1 MPVETDAVAATPAA
15 AQQPLSQRPLLVAT
29 HVSRHFDGVRAV
41 EDVSIDVLPGR
52 ITGLI
57 GPNGA
62 GKSTFLAVLA
72 GTLPASSGTITF
84 DGHDVTSLPAFRR
97 ARRGLVRT
105 FQLPSEFAQL
115 TVLEN
120 LPARHREDG
129 CGNSAAAPH
138 NRGDSLVGALL
149 GKRYWRADED
159 RLVAEARAL
168 LDRFRMTAKESDYAS
183 SLSGGQKRLVEIMRA
198 LMLQPRLLLLD
209 EPMSG
214 VHPSIIGEIADYC
227 EALRDDGLTILI
239 VEHELHMIERMC
251 DPVIVMAQG
260 SVIGQGTM
268 AALRQQRE
276 IVDAYLV
283 G

>member
-1 MPVETDAVAATPAA
+1 MLAQADA
-15 AQQPLSQRPLLVAT
+15 PLLVAT
-29 HVSRHFDGVRAV
+29 DVHRHFEGMRAVDGV
-41 EDVSIDVLPGR
+41 SISVPAGK

-72 GTLPASSGTITF
+72 GTLPASSGTVLLDGQDITR
-84 DGHDVTSLPAFRR
+84 LPAHAR

-120 LPARHREDG
+120 LLV
-129 CGNSAAAPH
+129 AAPD
-138 NRGDSLVGALL
+138 NRGDSLIGALL
-149 GKRYWRADED
+149 GKRYWMVDER
-159 RLVAEARAL
+159 RLVEQARGL
-168 LDRFRMTAKESDYAS
+168 LKRFSMSAKESDYAGTM
-183 SLSGGQKRLVEIMRA
+183 SGGQKRLIEIMRA
-198 LMLQPRLLLLD
+198 LMLKPRVLLLD

-214 VHPSIIGEIADYC
+214 VHPKIVEEIQHYL
-227 EALRDDGLTILI
+227 EALREEGLTILM
-239 VEHELHMIERMC
+239 VEHELHMVERLC
-251 DPVIVMAQG
+251 DAVVVMAQG
-260 SVIGQGTM
+260 KVIGSGTM
-268 AALRQQRE
+268 ASLRRKPE

>member
-1 MPVETDAVAATPAA
+1 MPI
-15 AQQPLSQRPLLVAT
+15 QRDQPLLVAT
-29 HVSRHFDGVRAV
+29 EVHRHFEGMHAVDGVDV
-41 EDVSIDVLPGR
+41 EVLSGR

-72 GTLPASSGTITF
+72 GTLPASSGKIVFEGKDITR
-84 DGHDVTSLPAFRR
+84 LPAYER

-120 LPARHREDG
+120 LLV
-129 CGNSAAAPH
+129 AAQH
-138 NRGDSLVGALL
+138 HRGDSLMGALL
-149 GKRYWRADED
+149 GKGYWIEDER
-159 RLVAEARAL
+159 RLVAEAREL
-168 LDRFRMTAKESDYAS
+168 LKRFGMTAKESDYAGTM
-183 SLSGGQKRLVEIMRA
+183 SGGQKRLIEIMRA
-198 LMLQPRLLLLD
+198 LMLKPRVLLLD

-214 VHPSIIGEIADYC
+214 VHPRVVQEIQHYL
-227 EALRDDGLTILI
+227 ESLRDEGYTILM
-239 VEHELHMIERMC
+239 VEHELHMVERLC
-251 DPVIVMAQG
+251 DSVYVMAQG
-260 SVIGQGTM
+260 KIIGSGTM
-268 AALRQQRE
+268 ATLRRQRE

>member
-1 MPVETDAVAATPAA
+1 MPVQRDQPVLAATG
-15 AQQPLSQRPLLVAT
+15 V
-29 HVSRHFDGVRAV
+29 HRHFEGMHAVDGVDV
-41 EDVSIDVLPGR
+41 EVLSGR

-72 GTLPASSGTITF
+72 GTLPASSGTILFEGKDITR
-84 DGHDVTSLPAFRR
+84 LPAYER

-120 LPARHREDG
+120 LLV
-129 CGNSAAAPH
+129 AAQH
-138 NRGDSLVGALL
+138 HRGDSLMGALL
-149 GKRYWRADED
+149 GKRYWMADEQ
-159 RLVAEARAL
+159 RLVADARAL
-168 LDRFRMTAKESDYAS
+168 LKRFGMTEKESDYAGTM
-183 SLSGGQKRLVEIMRA
+183 SGGQKRLIEIMRA
-198 LMLQPRLLLLD
+198 LMMKPRVLLLD

-214 VHPSIIGEIADYC
+214 VHPRVVEEIQHYL
-227 EALRDDGLTILI
+227 ESLRDEGYTILM
-239 VEHELHMIERMC
+239 VEHELHMVERLC
-251 DPVIVMAQG
+251 DSVYVMAQG
-260 SVIGQGTM
+260 KIIGSGTM
-268 AALRQQRE
+268 ATLRRQRE

>member
-1 MPVETDAVAATPAA
+1 MVAEALAADRPRSGEPAA
-15 AQQPLSQRPLLVAT
+15 AAAPLLVAT
-29 HVSRHFDGVRAV
+29 DLHRHFEGMHAVDG
-41 EDVSIDVLPGR
+41 VSIDVLPGH

-62 GKSTFLAVLA
+62 GKSTLLAVLA
-72 GTLPASSGTITF
+72 GTLPASEGTIIF
-84 DGHDVTSLPAFRR
+84 DGEDITGLPAYKR
-97 ARRGLVRT
+97 ARRGMVRT

-120 LPARHREDG
+120 LMV
-129 CGNSAAAPH
+129 AAPK
-138 NRGDSLVGALL
+138 NRGDSLVGAML
-149 GKRYWRADED
+149 GKRYWRGDED
-159 RLVAEARAL
+159 ALVERARAL
-168 LDRFRMTAKESDYAS
+168 LDRFNMSAKESEYAG

-227 EALRDDGLTILI
+227 EALRDEGLTIVM

-260 SVIGQGTM
+260 RVIGQGSM
-268 AALRQQRE
+268 AQLRQQRE

>member
-1 MPVETDAVAATPAA
+1 VSASPD
-15 AQQPLSQRPLLVAT
+15 RKLLVAEDV
-29 HVSRHFDGVRAV
+29 HRHFEGMRAVDGV
-41 EDVSIDVLPGR
+41 SIEVPTGK

-84 DGHDVTSLPAFRR
+84 EGRDITHLPAYAR

-105 FQLPSEFAQL
+105 FQLPSEFARL

-120 LPARHREDG
+120 LLV
-129 CGNSAAAPH
+129 AAPH
-138 NRGDSLVGALL
+138 HRGDSLWGALR
-149 GKRYWRADED
+149 GKGYWMSDER
-159 RLVAEARAL
+159 RLVEQARGL
-168 LDRFRMTAKESDYAS
+168 LKRFGMSAKESDYAGTM
-183 SLSGGQKRLVEIMRA
+183 SGGQKRLIEIMRA
-198 LMLQPRLLLLD
+198 LMLGPRLLLLD

-214 VHPSIIGEIADYC
+214 VHPSIVEEIQHYLQ
-227 EALRDDGLTILI
+227 ELRKEGLTILM
-239 VEHELHMIERMC
+239 VEHELQLVERLC
-251 DPVIVMAQG
+251 DSVVVMAQG
-260 SVIGQGTM
+260 KVIGSGTM
-268 AALRQQRE
+268 ASLRQQKE

>member
-1 MPVETDAVAATPAA
+1 VDVEV
-15 AQQPLSQRPLLVAT
+15 LS
-29 HVSRHFDGVRAV
+29 
-41 EDVSIDVLPGR
+41 GR

-72 GTLPASSGTITF
+72 GTLPASSGTIIFERKDITR
-84 DGHDVTSLPAFRR
+84 LPAYER

-120 LPARHREDG
+120 LLV
-129 CGNSAAAPH
+129 AAQH
-138 NRGDSLVGALL
+138 HRGDSLMGALL
-149 GKRYWRADED
+149 GKRYWMEDER

-168 LDRFRMTAKESDYAS
+168 LKRFGMTAKESDYAGTM
-183 SLSGGQKRLVEIMRA
+183 SGGQKRLIEIMRA
-198 LMLQPRLLLLD
+198 LMLKPRVLLLD

-214 VHPSIIGEIADYC
+214 VHPRVVEEIQHYL
-227 EALRDDGLTILI
+227 ESLRAEGYTILM
-239 VEHELHMIERMC
+239 VEHELHMVERLC
-251 DPVIVMAQG
+251 DSVYVMAQG
-260 SVIGQGTM
+260 KIIGSGTM
-268 AALRQQRE
+268 ATLRRQRE